1 MAAPLT
7 KKVFAITGAAS
18 GMGLATAKLLLSRGA
33 LLGLTDINS
42 KGLQQFQDSL
52 DPSQRARVM
61 TQPIDITNR
70 EDVKSFL
77 DNTKAQFGHLNG
89 VANVAGTCGKLMG
102 SHQIWQTPD
111 EEYDLIM
118 NTNVRGVFNF
128 LREALKPGYLEPS
141 SSIVNVSSLYGLK
154 GAPMSGPY
162 CTSKHAIIGLT
173 KAAAQEAGKNGIRV
187 NAVCPGAVLTPL
199 MQSTADRFG
208 GNPVINTPI
217 PRVGEPSE
225 VASTVAFLLGPESTF
240 VTGAI
245 WPVDGGASA

>member
-7 KKVFAITGAAS
+7 RKVLAITGAAS
-18 GMGLATAKLLLSRGA
+18 GMGLATAELHLSSGA

-70 EDVKSFL
+70 EGVESFL

-89 VANVAGTCGKLMG
+89 IANIAGTCGKLMG

-128 LREALKPGYLEPS
+128 LREA
-141 SSIVNVSSLYGLK
+141 
-154 GAPMSGPY
+154 
-162 CTSKHAIIGLT
+162 
-173 KAAAQEAGKNGIRV
+173 
-187 NAVCPGAVLTPL
+187 
-199 MQSTADRFG
+199 
-208 GNPVINTPI
+208 
-217 PRVGEPSE
+217 
-225 VASTVAFLLGPESTF
+225 
-240 VTGAI
+240 
-245 WPVDGGASA
+245 